1 MCLFCFF
8 WFALLPWIYIY
19 IYIYINIWQANLS
32 RVCKA
37 VLFWSVLHMWYSCL
51 DIYDFLVWPDFL
63 FKCSLKGVTHWFD
76 LFFTISDWKTV
87 NSRNTSRECV
97 RNTRDL
103 ATTILMQMLTCQTPW
118 CRRFSEAL
126 WWFPLRIT
134 NKFNLFF
141 EELCNHNDRKSPS
154 HRSYIKRRPMNVNI
168 KYKPT
173 NPFLPSLRECGSPHL
188 RKDGPIA
195 ISKWPQLFKVG
206 APKAG
211 RVSWHVRFFFVKH
224 FGLLF
229 FAGVAVLFDVA
240 FAERL
245 LVMCF
250 WPALAA
256 LPGSVVL
263 PLTFG
268 WQRLI
273 HIISGRVVECT
284 SNQCSMGTTSCRLPW
299 CCRELE
305 VLSRWILIITRLQSV
320 LPHWC
325 HAGLHLIYL
334 DMQLFQQCSCGC
346 CWRVRLCVFRALSC
360 FNILS
365 RNGRPDTSWTST
377 TKTVRSWSTDFVF
390 TLPEIAS
397 TLDAVKLRTSQ
408 KTPKLCWI
416 WFEPRTSWCVFERQ
430 KTNKNK
436 KGT

>member
-1 MCLFCFF
+1 
-8 WFALLPWIYIY
+8 
-19 IYIYINIWQANLS
+19 
-32 RVCKA
+32 
-37 VLFWSVLHMWYSCL
+37 
-51 DIYDFLVWPDFL
+51 
-63 FKCSLKGVTHWFD
+63 
-76 LFFTISDWKTV
+76 
-87 NSRNTSRECV
+87 
-97 RNTRDL
+97 
-103 ATTILMQMLTCQTPW
+103 
-118 CRRFSEAL
+118 
-126 WWFPLRIT
+126 
-134 NKFNLFF
+134 
-141 EELCNHNDRKSPS
+141 
-154 HRSYIKRRPMNVNI
+154 MNVNI

-211 RVSWHVRFFFVKH
+211 RVSWHIRFFFGEALWTLV
-224 FGLLF
+224 FR
-229 FAGVAVLFDVA
+229 GVAVLFDVA

-268 WQRLI
+268 WQSMI
-273 HIISGRVVECT
+273 HIISGHVVECT

-299 CCRELE
+299 CSRELE
-305 VLSRWILIITRLQSV
+305 VLSRWILIITRLQSGTATLV
-320 LPHWC
+320 SRWTS
-325 HAGLHLIYL
+325 L
-334 DMQLFQQCSCGC
+334 DMFGHAIISTVQL
-346 CWRVRLCVFRALSC
+346 RLLLESPSMC
-360 FNILS
+360 FWVNILS

-390 TLPEIAS
+390 SLPEIAS

-416 WFEPRTSWCVFERQ
+416 WFEPCTSWCVFERQ

-436 KGT
+436 KGTYWTNMYIYLSRSSMCQKLNSGFRMIILVHWPIGSWVSSFCEAQTFSRPWRPWEVHRQSPRLPKPAAVSLVSMQTLSTGLFIPFR